1 MMYSIWRA
9 VMLGVI
15 VTLGVVLG
23 ASLVRVSAQASNPR
37 TGTWKLNVE
46 KSKYSP
52 GPAPQGQ
59 TMKIEASGDGEKA
72 ATEGVNAAGTAT
84 MTQYTA
90 QYDGKDSPITG
101 SQNADTVSLKR
112 IDARTLERTDKKG
125 DKVVAT
131 STRVVSEDGKT
142 MTVTTTGT
150 NAQGQA
156 VNNVTVWEKQ

>member
-1 MMYSIWRA
+1 MYSIWRA
-9 VMLGVI
+9 VILGVI

-37 TGTWKLNVE
+37 IGTWKLNVE

-52 GPAPQGQ
+52 GPAPQSV
-59 TMKIEASGDGEKA
+59 TMKIEAAGEGEKA
-72 ATEGVNAAGTAT
+72 TTEGVNAAGTAT

-90 QYDGKDSPITG
+90 QYDGKDYPITG
-101 SQNADTVSLKR
+101 SQNADTVALKR

-125 DKVVAT
+125 DKMVAT
-131 STRVVSEDGKT
+131 STRVISADGKT
-142 MTVTTTGT
+142 MTVTTKGT

-156 VNNVTVWEKQ
+156 VNNVTVWDKQ

>member
-1 MMYSIWRA
+1 MSSSWRA

-23 ASLVRVSAQASNPR
+23 ASLVRVSAQAGNP
-37 TGTWKLNVE
+37 TIGTWTLNME

-52 GPAPQGQ
+52 GPAPQWQ
-59 TMKIEASGDGEKA
+59 TMTIEAAGEGEKA
-72 ATEGVNAAGTAT
+72 TTEGINAAGAAT

-90 QYDGKDSPITG
+90 QYDGKDYPMTG
-101 SQNADTVSLKR
+101 SQNVDTVALKR

-125 DKVVAT
+125 DQVVGT
-131 STRVVSEDGKT
+131 LTRVVSEDGKT
-142 MTVTTTGT
+142 MTVTLKGT

-156 VNNVTVWEKQ
+156 VHNVTVWEKQ

>member
-1 MMYSIWRA
+1 MYSIWRA
-9 VMLGVI
+9 VILGVI

-37 TGTWKLNVE
+37 IGTWKLNVE

-72 ATEGVNAAGTAT
+72 TTEGVNAAGTAT
-84 MTQYTA
+84 LTEYTA
-90 QYDGKDSPITG
+90 QYDGKDYPITG

-125 DKVVAT
+125 DKVVGT

-142 MTVTTTGT
+142 MTVTTKGT